1 MISNLT
7 IVDAAGSAGLFSTL
21 SGTVRG
27 LGLADVDVSGVGG
40 SSTNLAPLAAELSGT
55 AISSWASGRV
65 HVGSTGLT
73 RAGGLVGRVSGANSR
88 LAASYSTASVT
99 GAGSSASWAGGLAA
113 VIHNGATVVACYA
126 TGLVDEGGS
135 GSVRAGGLIGSNVGP
150 TTVRASYFA
159 GTVAGSGVGGIV
171 AADDGSNE
179 NYYDV
184 YFDTDSTGLTGGAGQ
199 TMVDLQ
205 TPTSATGT
213 LYANWD
219 DLDVDGDG
227 TADEDPW
234 DFGAIYNHPALNYGG
249 LDPADQRNDYD
260 ADGDG
265 LIEVATLGRLN
276 AMRWDVDGDGGPSAG
291 DESNYF
297 GRDAFFNAVFLNPVG
312 TGLCPTT
319 EDDADDNDCAGYE
332 LTADIDF
339 DTDGSGS
346 VDMSDAIPNWTP
358 IPGWATT
365 LDGGGHV
372 IENLTIS
379 GAGNDRGLLSWSTTA
394 ATVRSLGLVDVSVTG
409 SDVRLG
415 ALAGVFNGR
424 IAAVYATG
432 SVSGAGG
439 VGGLVAE
446 VQSSSGRIVAS
457 YSTVDVECTA
467 NQNWARAGG
476 LAARNDGQI
485 SASYAAGKI
494 SGNCPGGIRGGLVS
508 NSPGTEP
515 LSYWDTDLTGIADDT
530 DSPPQPP
537 EGRSSLA
544 MQTPTAYDTV
554 VGGEA
559 LYSAWDD
566 QDVDGDGETGDDDD
580 ADPWDFGL
588 SNQHPILKYGGLAA
602 SHQLAAQPQTPTFA
616 TSTRAAFQSA
626 RTFRKDYAIQ
636 AFQIPAASYGNGAL
650 TYADGGL
657 PAGLTFDADG
667 TGSCPGNAPRMV
679 CGAPTA
685 TTTAPAT
692 ATITVSDSDME
703 TGAMD
708 EDTLTFTVEV
718 VAPSAAISS
727 PAALAEATLNGA
739 LLRVALIDATFES
752 GATAASFSLT
762 TNPNLPGLS
771 VGSLAATPSGATSTT
786 LTLSY
791 TGGGFDRVRTL
802 AVTVADAA
810 HALPGALT
818 TGTVNIVP
826 TASVSVNPTS
836 LSLTEGGSGG
846 TYGVVLGGQP
856 LGSVTVEAT
865 SGDAA
870 VSIDSDATPLTRTL
884 AFTPMTW
891 DTAQT
896 VTATP
901 ADDDDAEDES
911 VTISHGV
918 SNYPGVTTAASVSV
932 TVDDDETK
940 GIVIDADPSTAA
952 VVDGGPLALLEGAG
966 TSTPYTVK
974 LASQPTGTV
983 TVTVTSTDAAAATAD
998 TDPAT
1003 GLQNTLSFTTQNWD
1017 TAQTAWLTP
1026 VDDTDP
1032 NSEEVDIRHEANGGG
1047 YNGVLAILQ
1056 AVVADD
1062 DVGVILDTDPTNLPG
1077 DQTTPIALREGET
1090 RTYLVRLSTLPVGG
1104 GVTVSA
1110 TSSNAAITAT
1120 PGSLSFN
1127 AGNWQTAQ
1135 TVTVRAEQDD
1145 DAVGEWTLIANE
1157 ANGGQYAGE
1166 TTTFRATAADDEMS
1180 GTDYDADGDFL
1191 IEISSLAQLNAVRWD
1206 LDGDGEVDSSANET
1220 SYRAAFAG
1228 SAAADDM
1235 GCLDGPDAGDDGD
1248 CAGYELM
1255 ANLDFDT
1262 DDDGDVDADDPNSYA
1277 NWAPIGGSYA
1287 ATFDG
1292 NNRTISNLTIDAT
1305 EDAGLFHTLATSS
1318 AVLGLGLADVDAR
1331 ITPVSPDI
1339 GYLGALA
1346 YRNFGTVLG
1355 AWSSGSLVGVGGDAY
1370 VGGLVAY
1377 QEGRLAASYSSAAV
1391 TGGRVAGGL
1400 VAQAGGRL
1408 GATGGGRILASYATG
1423 AVTATTFPEIAGGL
1437 IGLVAAT
1444 STIQAS
1450 YFAGALSSS
1459 TRGGLA
1465 ALDSRRQPG
1474 HPELVLQQR
1483 RHGPVRFERPDQRR
1497 AADAHGGDRH
1507 LRGLGR
1513 PGRGRRRRGG
1523 RGPLGLRHGA
1533 QLSGAE
1539 VRRPGRGRPAQRLR
1553 CGRRRADRD
1562 IAAGAA
1568 GRGALGSGRRRGA
1581 GAGGHVDGG
1590 LLQRHQLVLQR
1601 PCSTPP
1607 ARAWPARPPRT
1618 TPTTTTAWATNS

>member
-1 MISNLT
+1 M
-7 IVDAAGSAGLFSTL
+7 
-21 SGTVRG
+21 
-27 LGLADVDVSGVGG
+27 
-40 SSTNLAPLAAELSGT
+40 
-55 AISSWASGRV
+55 
-65 HVGSTGLT
+65 
-73 RAGGLVGRVSGANSR
+73 
-88 LAASYSTASVT
+88 
-99 GAGSSASWAGGLAA
+99 
-113 VIHNGATVVACYA
+113 
-126 TGLVDEGGS
+126 
-135 GSVRAGGLIGSNVGP
+135 IGSNVGP

-159 GTVAGSGVGGIV
+159 GTVAGSGVGGFV
-171 AADDGSNE
+171 ASNDGSGE
-179 NYYDV
+179 NYHNVYYDSG
-184 YFDTDSTGLTGGAGQ
+184 TTGLTAGSAAQ
-199 TMVDLQ
+199 TTVALQ
-205 TPTSATGT
+205 APTSATGT

-260 ADGDG
+260 SDGDG

-276 AMRWDVDGDGGPSAG
+276 AMRWDVDGDGGPAAG
-291 DESNYF
+291 EESNYF
-297 GRDAFFNAVFLNPVG
+297 GRDAFFNAVFRNPSG
-312 TGLCPTT
+312 AGLCPTT
-319 EDDADDNDCAGYE
+319 EVDADDNDCAGYE

-446 VQSSSGRIVAS
+446 VQSSSARIVAS

-537 EGRSSLA
+537 EGRSSPA

-626 RTFRKDYAIQ
+626 RTFQKDYAIQ

-657 PAGLTFDADG
+657 PAGLAFDADG

-685 TTTAPAT
+685 TTTAPVA

-791 TGGGFDRVRTL
+791 TGGNFDRVHAL
-802 AVTVADAA
+802 SVTVADAA
-810 HALPGALT
+810 HAFAGALT

-940 GIVIDADPSTAA
+940 GIVIDADPSTAT

-983 TVTVTSTDAAAATAD
+983 TVTVTSADAAAATAD

-1062 DVGVILDTDPTNLPG
+1062 DVGVILDTDPNLPG

-1110 TSSNAAITAT
+1110 TSSNAAIGLAAGASGGAFSNAAT
-1120 PGSLSFN
+1120 LSFTTQ
-1127 AGNWQTAQ
+1127 NWATAQ
-1135 TVTVRAEQDD
+1135 TVRVRGEQDG

-1166 TTTFRATAADDEMS
+1166 TTTVRATAEDDEM
-1180 GTDYDADGDFL
+1180 GGADYDADGDFL
-1191 IEISSLAQLNAVRWD
+1191 IEIDSLAKLNAVRWD
-1206 LDGDGEVDSSANET
+1206 LDGDGEVDSSANEAD
-1220 SYRAAFAG
+1220 YRAAFAG
-1228 SAAADDM
+1228 SVAVEDM

-1262 DDDGDVDADDPNSYA
+1262 DNDGDVDADDAYP
-1277 NWAPIGGSYA
+1277 NWAPIGGDYN
-1287 ATFDG
+1287 ATFHG
-1292 NNRTISNLTIDAT
+1292 NNRAISNLTT
-1305 EDAGLFHTLATSS
+1305 TGGGERGLFWGLGGSSRVSNLGLVDVSVTATSGPG
-1318 AVLGLGLADVDAR
+1318 ANYRGV
-1331 ITPVSPDI
+1331 
-1339 GYLGALA
+1339 GALA
-1346 YRNFGTVLG
+1346 GQSDGTIEAVYVRGGTVS
-1355 AWSSGSLVGVGGDAY
+1355 ASSGGGRGVV
-1370 VGGLVAY
+1370 VGGLVGY
-1377 QEGRLAASYSSAAV
+1377 LFEGVIRACYSTAAV
-1391 TGGRVAGGL
+1391 SASSVLSPDVGGL
-1400 VAQAGGRL
+1400 VGHASAPIVASYAAGTVHVHVRGGTGNVGGL
-1408 GATGGGRILASYATG
+1408 VGWATTNYSVFTNSYATG
-1423 AVTATTFPEIAGGL
+1423 RVSWDGSALRGGL
-1437 IGLVAAT
+1437 LARRNQSGSAPGSTWDWQTTGQGGGGQTTSALQAPTSATGTFAGWNNHDTNDDGTVDAADEAWDFGSAYNYPALKYGGLDVAAQRNDYDADGDGLIEISRLGQLDAVRWDLDGDGAPAPGAT
-1444 STIQAS
+1444 STAA
-1450 YFAGALSSS
+1450 YFSATSSFFNAG
-1459 TRGGLA
+1459 
-1465 ALDSRRQPG
+1465 
-1474 HPELVLQQR
+1474 
-1483 RHGPVRFERPDQRR
+1483 
-1497 AADAHGGDRH
+1497 
-1507 LRGLGR
+1507 
-1513 PGRGRRRRGG
+1513 
-1523 RGPLGLRHGA
+1523 
-1533 QLSGAE
+1533 
-1539 VRRPGRGRPAQRLR
+1539 
-1553 CGRRRADRD
+1553 
-1562 IAAGAA
+1562 
-1568 GRGALGSGRRRGA
+1568 
-1581 GAGGHVDGG
+1581 
-1590 LLQRHQLVLQR
+1590 
-1601 PCSTPP
+1601 STPP

-1618 TPTTTTAWATNS
+1618 TRTTTTAQATNS